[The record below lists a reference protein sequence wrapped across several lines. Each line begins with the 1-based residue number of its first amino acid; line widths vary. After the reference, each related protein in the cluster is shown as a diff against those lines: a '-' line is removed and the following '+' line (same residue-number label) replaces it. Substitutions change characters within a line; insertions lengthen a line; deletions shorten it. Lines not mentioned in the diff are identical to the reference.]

1 MTENA
6 KSTVGRSDQDRD
18 QEFDAPKES
27 EEVSWHQQP
36 KELDTAVT
44 PKNNHVNNKAQS
56 ELDFRGRYTYS
67 MVPLTTVVIG
77 LSKLLVSK
85 KSGEEV
91 YYHMSIERIFLGKST
106 RVNTFPM
113 SLTAKD

>member
-1 MTENA
+1 LTENA

-56 ELDFRGRYTYS
+56 ELDFRGRYS
-67 MVPLTTVVIG
+67 MFSLTTVVIG
-77 LSKLLVSK
+77 LLKLLVSK